1 MDSSRAMAAT
11 LVGAAVGGIA
21 AYLLFT
27 EHGRRVRRQIEPA
40 LDDFAGEL
48 TSFHTTIQKAT
59 EVASQGWKILT
70 EAIGD
75 TRPALRYRGRQPS
88 TF

>member
-1 MDSSRAMAAT
+1 MNSSRAMAAT

-48 TSFHTTIQKAT
+48 TSFHTTIQKVT
-59 EVASQGWKILT
+59 EVANQGWKILN
-70 EAIGD
+70 EAIGE
-75 TRPALRYRGRQPS
+75 TGPALRNPGRQPS
-88 TF
+88 PF